1 MSVLK
6 WTVLGKSGQVG
17 ILQFSFMAQNQLV
30 PSVLFCFFPF
40 KICLFIGCSGSS
52 LLHEGFLYLR

>member
-30 PSVLFCFFPF
+30 PSVLFFSF
-40 KICLFIGCSGSS
+40 
-52 LLHEGFLYLR
+52 

>member
-30 PSVLFCFFPF
+30 PSVLFVFF
-40 KICLFIGCSGSS
+40 
-52 LLHEGFLYLR
+52 LLRFVYLLAALGLHCCMRAFST